1 MVKGDFVICT
11 SNLGYEDKLT
21 IGETYQVRGVQR
33 NAFGVGT
40 SCRLR
45 HSRSYFPA
53 NLFSYIN
60 KFRKEFHKNDV
71 VCLAYSSAELP
82 GIIKSKNFK
91 KGTTGRI
98 FGEPHKTDVM
108 VDVEIEGEVY
118 SIHSGL
124 LYAGNVL
131 PPHTLQTL
139 LAKLEREIGK

>member
-21 IGETYQVRGVQR
+21 IGETYQVRSRRWEMKGVE
-33 NAFGVGT
+33 V
-40 SCRLR
+40 RLR
-45 HSRSYFPA
+45 HSRSYFPN

-60 KFRKEFHKNDV
+60 KFRKEFHKNDI

-108 VDVEIEGEVY
+108 VDVEIEGEVF

-139 LAKLEREIGK
+139 LAKLEKEIGK